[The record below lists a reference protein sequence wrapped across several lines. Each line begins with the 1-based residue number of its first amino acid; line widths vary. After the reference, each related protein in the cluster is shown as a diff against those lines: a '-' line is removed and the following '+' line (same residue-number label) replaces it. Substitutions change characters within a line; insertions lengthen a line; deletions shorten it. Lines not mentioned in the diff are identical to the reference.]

1 MKRRTVGS
9 AAVTALFA
17 WASISGVARAAADP
31 CNPATYSPAA
41 YRFLEDC
48 SQLGAEPADA
58 ESRQGLQRIRY
69 LPLGEEPGRYVSLG
83 GELRARWE
91 RLDPQ
96 RFGLTGGRSFTANEQ
111 RSMLDADVHLDR
123 LRFFTQ
129 LNASAEAGWPVARPA
144 DHSALDLSQAFADW
158 TLSDAGQTIPSF
170 IRLGRQEIALAP
182 NRLIGVNEATNIRRA
197 FDGAL
202 AQFGLA
208 GTTTTAFVTHP
219 VLNRPGAFDDK
230 PNDAERFS
238 GIDVLVPLPAQSDEC
253 ARLQSVTG
261 FVYRRTRDIA
271 VFQNAS
277 GPELRDTYGLRFAGT
292 LLAMTY
298 LLQLDYQRGHVGAER
313 ISAKA
318 GTLDLG
324 WRIPVQSLSP
334 SIGASFGWAGG
345 DKNAKDNTL
354 QTFDT
359 LYPNLSY
366 GTEAGYFFPGN
377 SRDVSFFLT
386 IEPLDKT
393 SAQVGVFEY
402 WRVSSADAIY
412 QPPGFVLIQGTGSGA
427 SKVATLPFFKVA
439 HDFDRYNAV
448 SLTAVR
454 LVAQQVVTAQGGRSS
469 NYGLVQWQFK
479 F

>member
-1 MKRRTVGS
+1 MSWTVRR
-9 AAVTALFA
+9 AASVALLGY
-17 WASISGVARAAADP
+17 ASMWGVARAAADP

-41 YRFLEDC
+41 YRFLENC
-48 SQLGAEPADA
+48 SQLGSEPVDA

-69 LPLGEEPGRYVSLG
+69 LPLSDEPGRYVTFG

-129 LNASAEAGWPVARPA
+129 FNASAEGGWPVARPA
-144 DHSALDLSQAFADW
+144 DHSAVDLSQAFAEW
-158 TLSDAGQTIPSF
+158 RWSDEDQTIPSF

-182 NRLIGVNEATNIRRA
+182 NRLIGVNEATNVRRA

-208 GTTTTAFVTHP
+208 GTTTTAFLTHP
-219 VLNRPGAFDDK
+219 VLNRPGSFDDK
-230 PNDAERFS
+230 PNDAEQFS
-238 GIDVLVPLPAQSDEC
+238 GIDVLVPLPATSSEY

-261 FVYRRTRDIA
+261 FVYRRTRDVA

-277 GPELRDTYGLRFAGT
+277 GPELRDTYGVRFAGS

-324 WRIPVQSLSP
+324 WRIPVSLFSP
-334 SIGASFGWAGG
+334 SVGASFGWAGG

-377 SRDVSFFLT
+377 SRDASFFLT
-386 IEPLDKT
+386 IEPVAKT

-402 WRVSSADAIY
+402 WRVSSSDAIY
-412 QPPGFVLIQGTGSGA
+412 QPPGFVLIQGSGSGA
-427 SKVATLPFFKVA
+427 TKVATLPFLKVVY
-439 HDFDRYNAV
+439 DLDRYNEF
-448 SLTAVR
+448 SLTAVH
-454 LVAQQVVTAQGGRSS
+454 LTAQQVITAQGGRSS
-469 NYGLVQWQFK
+469 NYGLAQWQFK

>member
-1 MKRRTVGS
+1 MSGI
-9 AAVTALFA
+9 
-17 WASISGVARAAADP
+17 ASAAAD
-31 CNPATYSPAA
+31 
-41 YRFLEDC
+41 
-48 SQLGAEPADA
+48 
-58 ESRQGLQRIRY
+58 
-69 LPLGEEPGRYVSLG
+69 EPGRSVSIG

-96 RFGLTGGRSFTANEQ
+96 RFGLTGGKSFTADEQ

-123 LRFFTQ
+123 LRLFTQ
-129 LNASAEAGWPVARPA
+129 LNASAESGWPVARPA
-144 DHSALDLSQAFADW
+144 DHSAVDLSQAFAEW
-158 TLSDAGQTIPSF
+158 TSSDGDQKVPSF
-170 IRLGRQEIALAP
+170 IRLGRQEILFA
-182 NRLIGVNEATNIRRA
+182 NRLIGVNEATDIRRA

-208 GTTTTAFVTHP
+208 GTTTTAFITHP
-219 VLNRPGAFDDK
+219 VLNRPGSFDDK

-238 GIDVLVPLPAQSDEC
+238 GIDVLVPIPAQGSEY
-253 ARLQSVTG
+253 ARVQSVTG

-277 GPELRDTYGLRFAGT
+277 GVELRDTYGVRFAGS
-292 LLAMTY
+292 LLTMTY

-324 WRIPVQSLSP
+324 WKIPVSSFSP
-334 SIGASFGWAGG
+334 ALGASFGWAGG
-345 DKNAKDNTL
+345 DKNARDNTL

-377 SRDVSFFLT
+377 SRDASFFLT
-386 IEPLDKT
+386 IVPAART
-393 SAQVGVFEY
+393 SAQAGVFEY

-412 QPPGFVLIQGTGSGA
+412 QPPGFVLIQGTGAGA
-427 SKVATLPFFKVA
+427 SRVATLPFFKVVY
-439 HDFDRYNAV
+439 DVDRHNAF

-454 LVAQQVVTAQGGRSS
+454 LAAQQVVTAQGGRSS
-469 NYGLVQWQFK
+469 NYGLVQWQFR